1 MCIYREREREKIRER
16 EREEEN
22 VRQKGR
28 EEKRVPV
35 AGKMIKWRLFEVKQ
49 VSIFCTG
56 GLFFLYNA
64 KRNLR

>member
-1 MCIYREREREKIRER
+1 MQRKRERENKR

-56 GLFFLYNA
+56 GLFF
-64 KRNLR
+64 